1 MHLFAGLC
9 AVDTRAHVDA
19 MMAALARA
27 GIVTTRM
34 GAYKPRTSPYDF
46 QGLGRECLPWV
57 FELAGKHGIR
67 IVAMEATDAAHID
80 EIRAALESAGS
91 PTGVML
97 QVGTRNA
104 QNYELLKQIGRQQ
117 EFPVLFKR
125 GMGITL
131 EESLNACEYVASEG
145 NPRIVFCLRGV
156 KTHLGDPHRNLVD
169 FAHVPVVRRQTRL
182 PVCIDP
188 SHSVGKLLLAPDG
201 VPDIVHAIGQGIGA
215 GAAFPAPGPR
225 TAGAEA
231 RAEPRTTAEVR
242 SPLRGRIAEIL
253 VAEGDRVPA
262 GAPLLRIEAPV
273 EAALATMERETA
285 TRLRR
290 EALRLHGAGDASR
303 AATLEDQAEAAR
315 LKAEDM
321 EGRIAEASVPSP
333 LAGTVLTHRVG
344 ELAGSP
350 VARNSTILKV
360 GDLSRVRFR
369 PLLDARD
376 AGAVREGMEAEIRF
390 RESPGTPL
398 RGKVVA
404 VSNAPL
410 DAARDERAK
419 GLAGPHWEIVVE
431 AENTDGRVLPGM
443 SGDVRVLL
451 GRTSL
456 AGALLRGVGDAF
468 RPDVLR

>member
-1 MHLFAGLC
+1 MIIILEPDLTDRSATVAAIAAVASRYPGVAVKPYEFTGERHSFTEVHLIGPTSGISTEAFEDVTGVRQAVRVSSKYRLIGRHDAHHEAAGFEYNGVRIDDRRVHLFAGLC

-201 VPDIVHAIGQGIGA
+201 VPDIVHAIGQGIVA
-215 GAAFPAPGPR
+215 GAAAVLVDFHPHPEKALCDAGQALTLDQVPRLAAYVRRVRATYEAAAAAWGDGDPGKLV
-225 TAGAEA
+225 TAG
-231 RAEPRTTAEVR
+231 
-242 SPLRGRIAEIL
+242 
-253 VAEGDRVPA
+253 
-262 GAPLLRIEAPV
+262 
-273 EAALATMERETA
+273 
-285 TRLRR
+285 TR
-290 EALRLHGAGDASR
+290 
-303 AATLEDQAEAAR
+303 
-315 LKAEDM
+315 
-321 EGRIAEASVPSP
+321 P
-333 LAGTVLTHRVG
+333 
-344 ELAGSP
+344 
-350 VARNSTILKV
+350 
-360 GDLSRVRFR
+360 
-369 PLLDARD
+369 
-376 AGAVREGMEAEIRF
+376 
-390 RESPGTPL
+390 
-398 RGKVVA
+398 
-404 VSNAPL
+404 
-410 DAARDERAK
+410 
-419 GLAGPHWEIVVE
+419 
-431 AENTDGRVLPGM
+431 
-443 SGDVRVLL
+443 
-451 GRTSL
+451 
-456 AGALLRGVGDAF
+456 
-468 RPDVLR
+468 